1 MVILMGRI
9 LKFAAQ
15 NFWRNIWLSFV
26 TVSMIFLMLVSL
38 NVIII
43 INFIT
48 ESVVSGVEERID
60 VSIYLKPSANED
72 VAVSFRSYLMSLP
85 QVKDVGYVDPED
97 ALNQFKEKHTN
108 DPEIMSALLEIESNP
123 LGSTLIVK
131 AKSADDYLAILGS
144 LDNPTYKDIILDKDF
159 SNHERLIER
168 VRLMGSKAKLAGF
181 VLSLVFA
188 LIAILIVFNSVRM
201 TIYTHREEIGI
212 MKLVGASNW
221 FVRGP
226 YLIEGVYSCL
236 IALAFIIIFIFP
248 ILNFIQPHFASF
260 FQESVPSL
268 PLYFGHNFFMI
279 FGMEFLVS
287 VLLVLISASMAVNRY
302 LKV

>member
-1 MVILMGRI
+1 MLTSPVRI

-38 NVIII
+38 NIIVV

-48 ESVVSGVEERID
+48 EAVVTTIEERID
-60 VSIYLKPSANED
+60 ISIYLKPEASEKL
-72 VAVSFRSYLMSLP
+72 VTSLRSYLMSLP
-85 QVKDVGYVDPED
+85 QTKDVGYVDPED
-97 ALNQFKEKHTN
+97 ALNQFKDTHRDN
-108 DPEIMSALLEIESNP
+108 PEIMAALEEIGSNP
-123 LGSTLIVK
+123 LGSTLVVS
-131 AKSADDYLAILGS
+131 AKVAEDYPLILDS
-144 LDNPTYKDIILDKDF
+144 LDNPAYKDIILDKDF

-168 VRLMGSKAKLAGF
+168 VRLMGSKAKLGGL
-181 VLSLVFA
+181 VLSLTFA

-226 YLIEGVYSCL
+226 YLLEGIYSCF
-236 IALAFIIIFIFP
+236 IALAITVIFIFP
-248 ILNFIQPHFASF
+248 VLGLIQPHFSGF
-260 FQESVPSL
+260 FPESAPSL
-268 PLYFGHNFFMI
+268 PGYFFHNFFMI
-279 FGMEFLVS
+279 FGTEFLVS
-287 VLLVLISASMAVNRY
+287 VFLVLISAAMAVNRY
-302 LKV
+302 LRV